1 MASTLDA
8 IVASIGQVLSGLSSG
23 IGILTSNISALA
35 GPVINNLSNNL
46 GNLSVNLNQ
55 FTTNVLAGF
64 SNVISSL
71 TNNLNT
77 FSRSFSNVAPEIG
90 KIKESVQIISAPI
103 KFAVSGFESL
113 INSILDVKNGFIS
126 AAKATAF
133 YVKAFSPVAFK
144 FFENAIYDL
153 HGVIGSLLLP
163 ILESFTAIV
172 RAAAD
177 SLVPIV
183 QKLKPAF
190 EQIASAIISFLVPI
204 LNTFFNVLDKL
215 TPVITRFTTIL
226 GPLASKIGEF
236 VSLLG
241 DELGNIA
248 ISIAESFLNLLEA
261 LMPLING
268 LLVLGTSVIPY
279 ISNILLAMASAVVG
293 VTSALLMAFLPA
305 IITAAGAVWAA
316 LSPIIIPALAIAA
329 AFFAVVKAVQ
339 WFTSWFS
346 KAKKD
351 DKKEK
356 QNLLKQTGASVG
368 YGARESKYQSVEELS
383 RSLIASAYSGAAS
396 IEKQMLNVEKQQ
408 LEVLQ
413 KIAGQKIQG
422 PALGQPAPGVR

>member
-1 MASTLDA
+1 MAKDPRN
-8 IVASIGQVLSGLSSG
+8 IGPAFQEFQS
-23 IGILTSNISALA
+23 
-35 GPVINNLSNNL
+35 
-46 GNLSVNLNQ
+46 
-55 FTTNVLAGF
+55 
-64 SNVISSL
+64 VIS
-71 TNNLNT
+71 TI
-77 FSRSFSNVAPEIG
+77 A
-90 KIKESVQIISAPI
+90 API
-103 KFAVSGFESL
+103 NFAISGFESL
-113 INSILDVKNGFIS
+113 VGVVSSVKDTFVNL
-126 AAKATAF
+126 AKATAF

-215 TPVITRFTTIL
+215 TPIITRFTNIL

-248 ISIAESFLNLLEA
+248 VNLAESFLNLLEA

-268 LLVLGTSVIPY
+268 LIVLATSAIPY
-279 ISNILLAMASAVVG
+279 TSNILLAMASAVVG

-305 IITAAGAVWAA
+305 IITAAGAVWTA
-316 LSPIIIPALAIAA
+316 LSPIIVPALAVAA
-329 AFFAVVKAVQ
+329 AFFAVVKAIQ
-339 WFTSWFS
+339 WFTSWLGKS
-346 KAKKD
+346 KKE

-356 QNLLKQTGASVG
+356 KDLFKQTGASVG
-368 YGARESKYQSVEELS
+368 YGAREAKYQSVEELS

-396 IEKQMLNVEKQQ
+396 IEKQMLNVEKEQ
-408 LEVLQ
+408 LAVLQ
-413 KIAGQKIQG
+413 KIAGQKLQG